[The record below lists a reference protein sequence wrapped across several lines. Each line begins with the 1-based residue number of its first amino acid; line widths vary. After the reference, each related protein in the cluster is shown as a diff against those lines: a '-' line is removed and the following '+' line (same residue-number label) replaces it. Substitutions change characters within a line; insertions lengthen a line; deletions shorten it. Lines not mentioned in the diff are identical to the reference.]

1 MADKLKVM
9 SWEEHVAKLTANDLS
24 SAEACR
30 THLNLFAT
38 NLVAQGFVD
47 TAIADES
54 DVTGV
59 IAEFLRGSV
68 EAPAASAL
76 KIVTKEAQ
84 RIKIMRTCE
93 YLGAEAKKEAIRGQG
108 RATVELYVND
118 PSRDKIQCKDYCDL
132 CVCCYSGSASAE
144 DVLQSIYGIMHRQLG
159 YTIKFSWKTCQQF
172 SCSGRYCT
180 PNPEHGPLEPPCCCQ
195 KRACRPNGYGVLP
208 IGAKLSWAAC
218 V

>member
-9 SWEEHVAKLTANDLS
+9 SWDEHVAKLTANDLS

-84 RIKIMRTCE
+84 RIKIMRTCG

-108 RATVELYVND
+108 RATVEIRSNVKITAIYVYAVILGQ
-118 PSRDKIQCKDYCDL
+118 PARKMYCKAFMASCTGS
-132 CVCCYSGSASAE
+132 SG
-144 DVLQSIYGIMHRQLG
+144 
-159 YTIKFSWKTCQQF
+159 
-172 SCSGRYCT
+172 T
-180 PNPEHGPLEPPCCCQ
+180 P
-195 KRACRPNGYGVLP
+195 
-208 IGAKLSWAAC
+208 
-218 V
+218 